1 MGSHPPKA
9 CSCARAWR
17 VFLGGLVVALGL
29 VGGVPPAVAQTAK
42 APEKVQAK
50 AAQIDR
56 NGVLILVR
64 GTLLALDQANKTG
77 NYTVLRDLGSANF
90 QGKSAAELAE
100 IFANH
105 RRQGLDFGAVAVL
118 EPQLTML
125 PRIEPNGMLHM
136 AGFFPSAPM
145 QVNFEQGQSDPVRA
159 DVRAGQPAVEDI
171 RRRGQSYA
179 GRSAGARDAG
189 GRLGEAGGRHAA
201 KRPHDRRRRPGQ
213 EEQAVQTLSGDAC
226 ATARA
231 LATPATTTA
240 RRRRRP
246 PPARWRRASGRS
258 R

>member
-9 CSCARAWR
+9 CSCAREWR

-42 APEKVQAK
+42 ASEKVQAK

-145 QVNFEQGQSDPVRA
+145 QVNFELMFEPVNRQWKIFGVA
-159 DVRAGQPAVEDI
+159 VNLTPGGPQAPETPGAG
-171 RRRGQSYA
+171 
-179 GRSAGARDAG
+179 SAKPVD
-189 GRLGEAGGRHAA
+189 
-201 KRPHDRRRRPGQ
+201 
-213 EEQAVQTLSGDAC
+213 
-226 ATARA
+226 
-231 LATPATTTA
+231 ATPPSAPSTA
-240 RRRRRP
+240 VGAPTKKSRP
-246 PPARWRRASGRS
+246 AKP
-258 R
+258 